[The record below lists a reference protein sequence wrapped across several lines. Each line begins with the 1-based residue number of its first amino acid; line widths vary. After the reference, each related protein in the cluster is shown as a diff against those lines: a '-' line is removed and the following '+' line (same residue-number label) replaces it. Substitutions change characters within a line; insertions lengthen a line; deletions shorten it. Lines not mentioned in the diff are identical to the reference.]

1 MSLSSNVVPFQEPPN
16 WTSVYNTTNGAA
28 TVSANQL
35 VGGYVYNANAGA
47 AVALT
52 LPTVAQITTALGAN
66 VLPPEGF
73 RVGFTWGVPL
83 LVNVG
88 DANNLT
94 LTPGTGLTIVGAAAV
109 NNTTAR
115 FTLVY
120 TGDTTAVLVRA

>member
-1 MSLSSNVVPFQEPPN
+1 MSLSSNVAPFQEPPN
-16 WTSVYNTTNGAA
+16 WTATYNAAGGVA
-28 TVSANQL
+28 TVSASQL
-35 VGGYVYNANAGA
+35 VGGYVYNGAAGG
-47 AVALT
+47 AVALN

-66 VLPPEGF
+66 ILPPTGS

-83 LVNVG
+83 LVSVS

-94 LTPGTGLTIVGAAAV
+94 LTPGTGLTVVGAAAV
-109 NNTTAR
+109 NNTQAR